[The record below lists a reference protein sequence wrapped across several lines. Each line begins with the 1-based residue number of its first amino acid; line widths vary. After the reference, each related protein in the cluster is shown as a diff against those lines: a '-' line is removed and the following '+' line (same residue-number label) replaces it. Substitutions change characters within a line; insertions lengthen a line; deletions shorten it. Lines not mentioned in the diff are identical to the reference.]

1 MRRQK
6 ASKRAHGRAGWIL
19 LAAAVG
25 YLIGNWNASAV
36 RSTDPAG
43 LATAAQTIALRFP
56 QELNDAPVVEIS
68 GSAPGAMPVFAT
80 LGDAQLALFAPAL
93 IISPQAV
100 PQMPVQTASAGPMP
114 ISPSRMATPPI
125 PVQQVVAVKPHVAPR
140 VANRPGYMLDD
151 AQIASVKQRLHL
163 TPDQERMWPAVQV
176 ALRNIAFARA
186 RDARQHG
193 VQPGTTDPNSA
204 EVQDLKSAATPLL
217 MSFSDQQKDE
227 VRSLVHVMG
236 LDQLATQF

>member
-68 GSAPGAMPVFAT
+68 GNAPGAMPVFAT

-93 IISPQAV
+93 TISPQAV

-114 ISPSRMATPPI
+114 ISPSRVAAPPT
-125 PVQQVVAVKPHVAPR
+125 PVQQVVTVKPHVAPR

-236 LDQLATQF
+236 VDQLATQF